1 MTEAAVKTVQRPRRG
16 RRGLSEAELRHEAEW
31 RLWFPNVQW
40 GNAVLD
46 DATTDRL
53 LRGFESFCLQIEI
66 KHPSRG
72 RIPLQL
78 RDAQRETVRAWIQHT
93 RVVNL
98 KARQIGF
105 STLAAAFMLWIA
117 MGWADKHI
125 IALSRGERESIKL
138 LGKAKLAYRSLDEWI
153 RKRGP
158 VLLDKA
164 KQTMTFDNESVVESL
179 PSASDPAR
187 GESVF
192 LIIVDEWAFLNDPDQ
207 AWASI
212 EPVADIG
219 GRIIGISTANGE
231 GNFFHRL
238 WVGATAER
246 NGFVPVFWSWD
257 AVDERDEV
265 WYSRKAEEL
274 PLWQLHQEYPRSPEE
289 AFVGS
294 GNPVFNLDV
303 LGEMEVSEPLMSV
316 GIESSRP
323 KDWTMFEDG
332 DLHVWVEPEEGEMY
346 AVGADTA
353 QGLEHGDFTV
363 CTVLRVSDGAI
374 VAIFRARVDPD
385 VLGEFILP
393 GIGFYYNYA
402 LIAPEVNNHGLTT
415 LKGLQRAGY
424 GRLYRRRAMAK
435 RVDSP
440 TETMGW
446 YTTRSSKPLLVD
458 ELAAWLREHNVPYGP
473 LLAELKTFT
482 RDKNGNMSGSPH
494 DDCVM
499 SLGVAVQA
507 LKYCYANPHIPDDVV
522 VPGSID
528 WWDRKLSAAN
538 GSENRRLSPSMSR
551 SRKPE
556 RQFASVGRS
565 YSFR

>member
-1 MTEAAVKTVQRPRRG
+1 LER
-16 RRGLSEAELRHEAEW
+16 ELLW
-31 RLWFPNVQW
+31 RSWFPEHVW
-40 GNAVLD
+40 DPSGCSDV
-46 DATTDRL
+46 DALRL
-53 LRGFESFCLQIEI
+53 LDAFAGFCEQVLI

-72 RIPLQL
+72 RIPLVL
-78 RDAQRETVRAWIQHT
+78 RDAQRETALEWIRRS

-105 STLAAAFMLWIA
+105 STLAAVYMLWIA

-138 LGKAKLAYRSLDEWI
+138 LSKSKLAYRSLPDWVQA
-153 RKRGP
+153 RGP
-158 VLLDKA
+158 KLLDKA

-192 LIIVDEWAFLNDPDQ
+192 LIIVDEWAFLNDPDA
-207 AWASI
+207 AWAAI

-238 WVGATAER
+238 WNGATTES
-246 NGFVPVFWSWD
+246 NGFKAVFHPWS
-257 AVDERDEV
+257 AVDERDDD
-265 WYSRKAEEL
+265 WYADKTAQL
-274 PLWQLHQEYPRSPEE
+274 PLWQLCQEYPRSPEE
-289 AFVGS
+289 AFIGS
-294 GNPVFNLDV
+294 GNPVFNLAV
-303 LGEMEVSEPLMSV
+303 LGQKEVSDPLMSV
-316 GIESSRP
+316 GIESTRP
-323 KDWTMFEDG
+323 RDWTLFEDG
-332 DLHVWVEPEEGEMY
+332 DFHVWDEPEDGEMY

-363 CTVLRVSDGAI
+363 CTVLRVSDGEI
-374 VAIFRARVDPD
+374 VALFRARVDPD

-424 GRLYRRRAMAK
+424 GRIYRRRALTK
-435 RVDSP
+435 RLDNPS
-440 TETMGW
+440 ETLGW

-458 ELAAWLREHNVPYGP
+458 ELAAWLRDHNVPYGP

-507 LKYCYANPHIPDDVV
+507 LKYCYANPHIPDVID

-528 WWDRKLSAAN
+528 WWDKKLTAAH
-538 GSENRRLSPSMSR
+538 GRDGRRLSPSMNR
-551 SRKPE
+551 SQKPVG
-556 RQFASVGRS
+556 QVVSVGRS